1 MRTIVCVLLL
11 TVSALPVRGADP
23 TLRSMEEQ
31 VQKSIESV
39 SPGVVSIVV
48 SHQDY
53 TGHGVKAGT
62 KPGELGGYDPTLDT
76 KIQNVDV
83 RRFGFGQID
92 RALVNKL
99 DLSVPS
105 NAADHLF
112 ASGVVLDA
120 KEGLILT
127 PYHVIE
133 GATKIY
139 IRGSNGAG
147 SYANIQAADAKCDL
161 AVLKCLGVPR
171 GLKAVTMADVTIAND
186 ANAKP
191 TVKRGTMVL
200 AVGHTLASGVGE
212 GQPSA
217 SMGIISAVRQRSAPV
232 AKFSNV
238 ELQDKPLHVQ
248 GGLIQADVRA
258 GLGSSGAGLFNLDGE
273 LIGLSTSLAAIT
285 GSEANGGYAIPMDRN
300 YRRMVEVLKAGRE
313 VEYGFLGIARD
324 RRGGWGGDAGRVLIG
339 LMPNNSPAR
348 QGGLLENDELISIDG
363 VKLREWDD
371 LLITVAVAGAG
382 NTVTVEYQRQSSNQT
397 RTTSVTLGKNAN
409 PMTLIASVPAP
420 TPFGLKVDYL
430 SIKFAGVMFPNARQ
444 MDVLP
449 NGVLLK
455 EAEPESEAEAALK
468 KIEAPVGFWIITQVD
483 DTKVSQPKE
492 LYKLITGK
500 KRVKLH
506 LADSADPLRK
516 VIVPIP

>member
-1 MRTIVCVLLL
+1 MRTIACVLFL
-11 TVSALPVRGADP
+11 TASALPLPGADP
-23 TLRSMEEQ
+23 TLRTMEEQ

-62 KPGELGGYDPTLDT
+62 KPGELGGYDPSLDG
-76 KIQNVDV
+76 KIQSVDV

-92 RALVNKL
+92 RAVVNKL
-99 DLSVPS
+99 DLGVPA

-139 IRGSNGAG
+139 IRSSTGAG
-147 SYANIQAADAKCDL
+147 SYANIHAADAKCDL
-161 AVLKCLGVPR
+161 AVLKCLDVPR

-217 SMGIISAVRQRSAPV
+217 SMGIVSAVRQRSAPV

-258 GLGSSGAGLFNLDGE
+258 GLGNSGAGLFNLDGE

-300 YRRMVEVLKAGRE
+300 YRRMVEVLQAGRE

-324 RRGGWGGDAGRVLIG
+324 RRFGGGNDGGRVFIG

-348 QGGLLENDELISIDG
+348 NGGLLENDELISIDG

-382 NTVTVEYQRQSSNQT
+382 NTVTVEYQRQGSNQS
-397 RTTSVTLGKNAN
+397 RSTSVTLGKNAN
-409 PMTLIASVPAP
+409 PMTLIASVPPPA
-420 TPFGLKVDYL
+420 PFGLKVDYL

-444 MDVLP
+444 MEKLP
-449 NGVLLK
+449 DGVLLK
-455 EAEPESEAEAALK
+455 EAEPDSVADRALK
-468 KIEAPVGFWIITQVD
+468 KIDAPTGFWIITQVD
-483 DTKVSQPKE
+483 DTKMSQPKDFHNAM
-492 LYKLITGK
+492 KGK
-500 KRVKLH
+500 TKVKLH
-506 LADSADPLRK
+506 LADSADSLRK
-516 VIVPIP
+516 VIVPLP